1 MPPSFNGKFLDAH
14 YIVFT
19 LLARIFFVKST
30 CDTKKKSFWFW
41 FSGVSSYFPDPF
53 FRHFKKFLH
62 SVLNDWKFPGDKFW
76 AIKIAVAERY
86 WIPFIKTILCFSR
99 WQSDTQLN
107 SQNRDRQRLG
117 KWKSRKSQMSR
128 VFLAWAFQYFF
139 FKY

>member
-99 WQSDTQLN
+99 WQSDTYTTQFP
-107 SQNRDRQRLG
+107 
-117 KWKSRKSQMSR
+117 KSILYQDIKTETGNDWVSEFCQ
-128 VFLAWAFQYFF
+128 
-139 FKY
+139 